1 MSYYQPPGMPPMMD
15 PAERISL
22 RAVLMWVVGQ
32 TILISILTIFLFM
45 SYMDNREMR
54 KRIDA
59 CNDTQINTLQDV
71 VKDFKAFLEKKDSQ
85 NLKK

>member
-1 MSYYQPPGMPPMMD
+1 MD
-15 PAERISL
+15 PERVSL
-22 RAVLMWVVGQ
+22 KTVLLWVVGQ

-59 CNDTQINTLQDV
+59 CNDTQIQTLENV
-71 VKDFKAFLEKKDSQ
+71 VRDFKAFLEKKDTDKAKQ
-85 NLKK
+85 K

>member
-1 MSYYQPPGMPPMMD
+1 MPPMD
-15 PAERISL
+15 PERVSL
-22 RAVLMWVVGQ
+22 KTVLLWVVGQ

-59 CNDTQINTLQDV
+59 CNDTQIQTLENV
-71 VKDFKAFLEKKDSQ
+71 VRDFKAFLEKKDTDKAKQ
-85 NLKK
+85 K

>member
-1 MSYYQPPGMPPMMD
+1 MPPMMD
-15 PAERISL
+15 PTDRVSL
-22 RAVLMWVVGQ
+22 KTVLMWVVGQ

-71 VKDFKAFLEKKDSQ
+71 VKDFKAFLEKNNIK
-85 NLKK
+85 NEK